1 MDDFKN
7 EAVALK
13 KEKGLMIGDFKS
25 IEYIPGRM
33 MMSRL
38 SNPETVVDIKGSYW
52 SLGRLSSSYRGGGGG
67 GAYSNGAL
75 G

>member
-1 MDDFKN
+1 MNDFKN

-13 KEKGLMIGDFKS
+13 KEKGLSIGDFKS

-33 MMSRL
+33 MISRL
-38 SNPETVVDIKGSYW
+38 SNAETVDIKGSYW
-52 SLGRLSSSYRGGGGG
+52 SSGRLSSSYGGGRGGV
-67 GAYSNGAL
+67 GAYSDGAL

>member
-1 MDDFKN
+1 MNDFKN

-13 KEKGLMIGDFKS
+13 KEKGLKIGDFKS

-33 MMSRL
+33 MMTRL
-38 SNPETVVDIKGSYW
+38 SNADTVDIKGSYW
-52 SLGRLSSSYRGGGGG
+52 SSGRLSSSYGGGGGGG

>member
-1 MDDFKN
+1 MNDFKN

-33 MMSRL
+33 MMTRL
-38 SNPETVVDIKGSYW
+38 SNAETVDIKGSYW
-52 SLGRLSSSYRGGGGG
+52 SSGRLSSSYGG